1 MSLQILVLE
10 PYMGGSRKHFINGLS
25 TYSTHNIIPITMTD
39 RHLRWRMMGGGVTMA
54 EYAQQHEE
62 QVDVI
67 FASSATNLTAFLAL
81 TNPRFAQT
89 PVILYMHE
97 NQLTEPVPVGQK
109 RELTY
114 SYINYLSALVADIV
128 VFSSA
133 FHMESFFNALPEFLK
148 QFPDYKPKNHIEKI
162 RAKSRV
168 LHPGIF
174 LKHFD
179 SHPDSRKDNRLPVI
193 LWNQRWT
200 EDKDPAKFFRMM
212 NRLDDAGFVFELI
225 LAGDN
230 RHDKPVEFE
239 KAWSRYGRRI
249 VHFGYVDDLSTYCK
263 LLHKADVVVSTST
276 YEFYSVAINE
286 AIYAG
291 CHPIVPNGLT
301 YPEMIPKT
309 LHEPL
314 LHAATLYNDEDHLFK
329 ILKSIL
335 SGENKPLPKST
346 LQNINKHLDWSQ
358 MIYTYD
364 SLFEEASM
372 LKKIMSYNMI

>member
-1 MSLQILVLE
+1 MSLNILVLE
-10 PYMGGSRKHFINGLS
+10 PYLGGSRKHFINGIS
-25 TYSTHNIIPITMTD
+25 SHSSHKIIPITMPD

-54 EYAQQHEE
+54 EYSLQHEE
-62 QVDVI
+62 HVDVI

-81 TNPRFAQT
+81 TNPRFANT

-97 NQLTEPVPVGQK
+97 NQLTEPVAAGQK

-114 SYINYLSALVADIV
+114 SYINYLSALVADQV
-128 VFSSA
+128 VFSSK
-133 FHMESFFNALPEFLK
+133 FHMDTFFQALPEFLR
-148 QFPDYKPKNHIEKI
+148 QFPDYKPKDHIDKI
-162 RAKSRV
+162 QKKSRV

-179 SHPDSRKDNRLPVI
+179 PHPDTRKSNKLPVI

-249 VHFGYVDDLSTYCK
+249 VHFGFVDDISTYCK
-263 LLHKADVVVSTST
+263 LLHKADIVVSTST
-276 YEFYSVAINE
+276 YEFYSVAIME

-301 YPEMIPKT
+301 YPELIPKT

-314 LHAATLYNDEDHLFK
+314 LHAATMYNDEDHLFK

-335 SGENKPLPKST
+335 SGENRALPKST
-346 LQNINKHLDWSQ
+346 LQGINRHLDWSV
-358 MIYTYD
+358 MIGKYD
-364 SLFEEASM
+364 ALFEEVAAM
-372 LKKIMSYNMI
+372 KKS